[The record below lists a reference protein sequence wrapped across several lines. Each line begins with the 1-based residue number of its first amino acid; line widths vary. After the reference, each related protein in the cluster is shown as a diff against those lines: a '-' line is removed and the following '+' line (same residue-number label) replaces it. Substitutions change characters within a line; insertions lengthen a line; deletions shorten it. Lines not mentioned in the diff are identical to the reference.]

1 MMKEQERKEAKA
13 PEMREEEE
21 EEETQQ
27 EGLEAK
33 VDVQAAEGT
42 ILPGQIAEG
51 TKLPGTTDP
60 AQESTENQTRRR
72 TSQIQGSMAVL
83 EKKKRQDDI
92 IVVHL

>member
-27 EGLEAK
+27 EGLEVR
-33 VDVQAAEGT
+33 VDAQA
-42 ILPGQIAEG
+42 AEG

-60 AQESTENQTRRR
+60 AQESIENQTRRS
-72 TSQIQGSMAVL
+72 TSQNQGSMGVL